1 MPVFIKKPDC
11 LFVTGYRFSTIRKR
25 TTAESQ
31 IFLMGQKWPKSG
43 VSHFSSS
50 KEHRAKQGV
59 KGESKPDCSTYCTS
73 SIQAPAKATP
83 AGSLVQIQPK
93 SGLTWSMI
101 RRWFRDPS
109 QESLAASSRNPAST
123 LRTATLDHSGI
134 FTIFGNDNMYTI
146 SFRSQNRRIAESED
160 SCGFIVQSFI

>member
-1 MPVFIKKPDC
+1 MV
-11 LFVTGYRFSTIRKR
+11 
-25 TTAESQ
+25 
-31 IFLMGQKWPKSG
+31 KWPKSV

-50 KEHRAKQGV
+50 KDHRAKQGV
-59 KGESKPDCSTYCTS
+59 KGESKPDCDNLMMTTRPCDSGTCFGDIVLASNISLFLTNS
-73 SIQAPAKATP
+73 PLAPAKATP
-83 AGSLVQIQPK
+83 AGRLVQIQPM

-146 SFRSQNRRIAESED
+146 SFDRRIAESQNRRTLVA
-160 SCGFIVQSFI
+160 SWFKASFDRKKGE